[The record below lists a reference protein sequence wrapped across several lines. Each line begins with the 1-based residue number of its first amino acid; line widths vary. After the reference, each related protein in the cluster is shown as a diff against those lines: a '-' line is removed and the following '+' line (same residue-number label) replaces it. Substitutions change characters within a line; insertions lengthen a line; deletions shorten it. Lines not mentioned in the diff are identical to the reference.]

1 MSATENG
8 PPYEKKYSRRRL
20 HYEELPMINILLF
33 VCISCLKLEGLGG
46 GGSKVDVY
54 LYLCEI
60 CVVQLTVLYVKENL
74 REEYICSSYLQG
86 VPAGV
91 YMKLWY
97 RE

>member
-1 MSATENG
+1 
-8 PPYEKKYSRRRL
+8 
-20 HYEELPMINILLF
+20 MISIGLF

-46 GGSKVDVY
+46 SKVDVY
-54 LYLCEI
+54 LYFCEI
-60 CVVQLTVLYVKENL
+60 CVAQLTVLCVKENL

-91 YMKLWY
+91 YMKLWC